1 MSRKTLLTETEIR
14 QFLKLA
20 NLGAVGDTRI
30 QEMSMSPDLEDLE
43 EEAGPEE
50 LDKFAADDLE
60 DDTVRGDEEAGA
72 DELEADSELDAEMG
86 DDMGGAPDGEQMVS
100 VSNLMSALEGALED
114 VIGEPVET
122 EVDMEQVPADDDEM
136 EMDLDVTDD
145 GGEMDVAMDVEEE
158 PGTRDTGMYESQDAL
173 VKEVARRVATR
184 LKAKNDKTE
193 MVDALAERIMKRLTK

>member
-60 DDTVRGDEEAGA
+60 DDTALGDEEAAA
-72 DELEADSELDAEMG
+72 DEIEADSEVDAEMG
-86 DDMGGAPDGEQMVS
+86 GDMGAAPDGEQMVS

-158 PGTRDTGMYESQDAL
+158 PGIRDSGVYESQDAL